1 MPSSQEE
8 KSLIGFYIFQTEQL
22 HEGSLKSKKVETK
35 NTFGR
40 RHRPFGLVVNN
51 ISRHGTP

>member
-40 RHRPFGLVVNN
+40 RHRPTGRVVNN